1 MVDGRFYGLASQ
13 RTRPQNGSQIRSR
26 KPAAGNK
33 LPAISF
39 VTGTGAYGEVFIRRL
54 RSMGIRDRPTSPRS
68 PWQNGYA
75 ERLIGSIRR
84 ECLDHV
90 VVFSERH
97 LRHLLLSYMKYYNG
111 ARTHLSLEKD
121 APVSRAVDRAGHIP
135 CRPTLGGL
143 HHQYARI

>member
-13 RTRPQNGSQIRSR
+13 RIRPQNGSQIRSR
-26 KPAAGNK
+26 KPAAGSK

-39 VTGTGAYGEVFIRRL
+39 VTGTGPMVRSSSEGFDQWAFAIDRRRRAPL
-54 RSMGIRDRPTSPRS
+54 GKMDR
-68 PWQNGYA
+68 
-75 ERLIGSIRR
+75 LKGSIRR

-97 LRHLLLSYMKYYNG
+97 LHHLRLSYKKYYNG

-121 APVSRAVDRAGHIP
+121 APVSRAVDRAGHIL

>member
-13 RTRPQNGSQIRSR
+13 RIRPQNGSQIRSR

-39 VTGTGAYGEVFIRRL
+39 VTGTGPMVRSSSEDCDQLAFAIDRR
-54 RSMGIRDRPTSPRS
+54 RYVPHG
-68 PWQNGYA
+68 QNGFV

-90 VVFSERH
+90 VVFGERH
-97 LRHLLLSYMKYYNG
+97 LRHVLLSYMKCYN
-111 ARTHLSLEKD
+111 KI
-121 APVSRAVDRAGHIP
+121 GHI
-135 CRPTLGGL
+135 GL
-143 HHQYARI
+143 W